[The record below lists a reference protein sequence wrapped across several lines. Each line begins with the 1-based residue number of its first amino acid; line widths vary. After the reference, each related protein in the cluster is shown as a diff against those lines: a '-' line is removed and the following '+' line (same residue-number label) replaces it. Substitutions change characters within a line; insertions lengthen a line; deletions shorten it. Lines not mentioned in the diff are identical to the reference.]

1 MLYQPSLIQYII
13 FWKKDPNSTLKDT
26 KFNLK
31 SIDIDNIYLKDLE
44 IQEEREYI
52 IIHFQMSVK
61 PQQNQ
66 ISENGWVEVTVKD
79 FKKTINTARKFSDRY
94 FSSRKVK
101 TDGLKHI
108 GNYQLMI
115 AGSESEYWTKSD
127 IDIHK
132 FKIDADGTE
141 RSLKLRDIESESK
154 LSIFNKLLFNSKQVI
169 GNKLENLKLKTTIYG
184 LGNNL
189 TEEFHRLPKSFMLD
203 LSFDNKVN
211 DKDAREL
218 QEKQFILTTNTV
230 ISNFGRL
237 LIYNAKLIDL
247 YKDEYTSLDNQS
259 NKIRE
264 EALKLQM
271 KINELLV
278 KKSDIT
284 SSNPSSRKSLKKEPP
299 ENYQYLGMEE
309 NLLLKAS
316 RYFSLLTEINHLQAS
331 ANYIRQEAV
340 SNIDKI
346 CQTLGMTPITLLTES
361 SSEIKSLNEVFK
373 QLSDSINYSFQNLK
387 IELEHSQTTIRNTV
401 EILKTFL
408 ESEQRIV
415 TQKSSEAI
423 NWIVIV
429 FAGLGL
435 ADALGNFVVYYLQGG
450 SGIRAMIW
458 FFIIMI
464 PLLMIVLILYFWFFK
479 KPRMLRI
486 SNKLG

>member
-1 MLYQPSLIQYII
+1 
-13 FWKKDPNSTLKDT
+13 
-26 KFNLK
+26 
-31 SIDIDNIYLKDLE
+31 
-44 IQEEREYI
+44 
-52 IIHFQMSVK
+52 
-61 PQQNQ
+61 
-66 ISENGWVEVTVKD
+66 
-79 FKKTINTARKFSDRY
+79 
-94 FSSRKVK
+94 
-101 TDGLKHI
+101 
-108 GNYQLMI
+108 
-115 AGSESEYWTKSD
+115 
-127 IDIHK
+127 
-132 FKIDADGTE
+132 
-141 RSLKLRDIESESK
+141 
-154 LSIFNKLLFNSKQVI
+154 
-169 GNKLENLKLKTTIYG
+169 
-184 LGNNL
+184 
-189 TEEFHRLPKSFMLD
+189 
-203 LSFDNKVN
+203 
-211 DKDAREL
+211 
-218 QEKQFILTTNTV
+218 V

-247 YKDEYTSLDNQS
+247 YKDEYTSLDSQS

-264 EALKLQM
+264 KALKLQM

-278 KKSDIT
+278 IKSDIT
-284 SSNPSSRKSLKKEPP
+284 SSNPSSRKSSRKEPP

-309 NLLLKAS
+309 NLLFKAS

-340 SNIDKI
+340 INIDKI
-346 CQTLGMTPITLLTES
+346 SQTLGMTPITLLTES

-373 QLSDSINYSFQNLK
+373 QLSDSINYNFQNLK

-450 SGIRAMIW
+450 SGFQATLW

-464 PLLMIVLILYFWFFK
+464 PLLMIVVVLYFWFFK
-479 KPRMLRI
+479 KPRKLRI
-486 SNKLG
+486 SD